1 MQGFFLIEIE
11 DLIIKQMETIR
22 LGEYGPEVSPVI
34 YSFWRALE
42 DPDGISYRTVQA
54 KLHACLDQG
63 ITTFDHADVYGNYQ
77 VEALFGK
84 AVKESGIRRDEIVI
98 STKCGINQVD
108 ISRPAYRTR
117 HYDSSPEHIT
127 RSIEQS
133 LQNLGTDYIDILLL
147 HHPDPLMDAD
157 ETASALTT
165 LVKKG
170 LVRHVGVA
178 NFTVHQHQLLQSR
191 LSIPIITNHLELNL
205 LNVKPLTDGT
215 IDFIKQQYSRP
226 LAWSP
231 LAGGRLLDAN
241 DDKTFNIRS
250 VLKRVAARYG
260 INEEQLAIA
269 WLLKLGALPIVG
281 TNSVERI
288 RNATSAVNIQLDRQ
302 DWYEIY
308 FTAINSP
315 LQS

>member
-1 MQGFFLIEIE
+1 
-11 DLIIKQMETIR
+11 MEKIS
-22 LGEYGPEVSPVI
+22 LGEHGPEVSPVI

-42 DPDGISYRTVQA
+42 DPDGVSYRTVQA

-84 AVKESGIRRDEIVI
+84 AVKESGIRREDIVI

-108 ISRPAYRTR
+108 KFRPEYRTR
-117 HYDSSPEHIT
+117 HYDSSPGHIVK
-127 RSIEQS
+127 SIERS
-133 LQNLGTDYIDILLL
+133 LKNLGTDYIDILLL

-170 LVRHVGVA
+170 TVRHVGVA

-241 DDKTFNIRS
+241 DESTFTIRA
-250 VLKRVAARYG
+250 VLQKIAPHYG

-269 WLLKLGALPIVG
+269 WLLRLGALPIVG

-288 RNATSAVNIQLDRQ
+288 RNATSAVSIQLDRQ

-308 FTAINSP
+308 LTATNSTH
-315 LQS
+315 QK

>member
-1 MQGFFLIEIE
+1 
-11 DLIIKQMETIR
+11 MEKIS
-22 LGEYGPEVSPVI
+22 LGENGPEVSPVI

-42 DPDGISYRTVQA
+42 DPDGISYKTVQA
-54 KLHACLDQG
+54 KLHACLDLG
-63 ITTFDHADVYGNYQ
+63 ITTFDHADIYGNYQ
-77 VEALFGK
+77 IESLFGK
-84 AVKESGIRRDEIVI
+84 AIKESKIKREDIVL
-98 STKCGINQVD
+98 STKCGINILD
-108 ISRPAYRTR
+108 ASRPEYRTR
-117 HYDSSPEHIT
+117 FYDSSPEHINK
-127 RSIEQS
+127 SIERS

-165 LVKKG
+165 LVRRGIVK
-170 LVRHVGVA
+170 HVGVA

-205 LNVKPLTDGT
+205 LNVKSITDGT

-231 LAGGRLLDAN
+231 LAGGRLEDIN
-241 DDKTFNIRS
+241 DESTFNIRS
-250 VLKRVAARYG
+250 TLKRIANNYG

-281 TNSVERI
+281 TNSITRI
-288 RNATSAVNIQLDRQ
+288 KNATTAVDVNLDKQ

-308 FTAINSP
+308 FSAVNTYH
-315 LQS
+315 QKF

>member
-1 MQGFFLIEIE
+1 
-11 DLIIKQMETIR
+11 MEKIS
-22 LGEYGPEVSPVI
+22 LGENGPEVSPVI

-42 DPDGISYRTVQA
+42 DPDGISYKTVQA
-54 KLHACLDQG
+54 KLHACLDLG
-63 ITTFDHADVYGNYQ
+63 ITTFDHADIYGNYQ
-77 VEALFGK
+77 VESLFGK
-84 AVKESGIRRDEIVI
+84 AIKESKIKREDIVL
-98 STKCGINQVD
+98 STKCGVNIID
-108 ISRPAYRTR
+108 SSRPEYRNR
-117 HYDSSPEHIT
+117 FYDSSPGHINKSVE
-127 RSIEQS
+127 RS

-165 LVKKG
+165 LVKRGIVK
-170 LVRHVGVA
+170 HVGVA

-205 LNVKPLTDGT
+205 LNVKSITDGT

-231 LAGGRLLDAN
+231 LAGGRLEDKN
-241 DDKTFNIRS
+241 DESTFNIRS
-250 VLKRVAARYG
+250 TLKRIATNYG

-281 TNSVERI
+281 TNSITRI
-288 RNATSAVNIQLDRQ
+288 KNATTAVDVNLDKQ

-308 FTAINSP
+308 FSAVNTFHHKF
-315 LQS
+315 

>member
-1 MQGFFLIEIE
+1 
-11 DLIIKQMETIR
+11 MEKVR
-22 LGEYGPEVSPVI
+22 LGENGPEVSPVI

-54 KLHACLDQG
+54 KLHACLDLG

-77 VEALFGK
+77 IEELFGK
-84 AVKESGIRRDEIVI
+84 AIKESHIKREDIVL
-98 STKCGINQVD
+98 STKCGINNADV
-108 ISRPAYRTR
+108 SRPEYRTR
-117 HYDSSPEHIT
+117 HYDSSPGHIFKSVE
-127 RSIEQS
+127 RS
-133 LQNLGTDYIDILLL
+133 LKNLGTDYVDILLL

-170 LVRHVGVA
+170 LVKYVGVA

-191 LSIPIITNHLELNL
+191 LSLPIITNHLELNL
-205 LNVKPLTDGT
+205 LNIKPITDGT
-215 IDFIKQQYSRP
+215 LDFIKQQYSRP

-231 LAGGRLLDAN
+231 LAGGRLLDRY
-241 DDKTFNIRS
+241 DESTFNVRAA
-250 VLKRVAARYG
+250 LKKVSATYG

-281 TNSVERI
+281 TNDLARI
-288 RNATSAVNIQLDRQ
+288 RNATSAVNIELDKQ

-308 FTAINSP
+308 FAAVNSIR
-315 LQS
+315 

>member
-1 MQGFFLIEIE
+1 
-11 DLIIKQMETIR
+11 MENIS
-22 LGEYGPEVSPVI
+22 LGENGPEVSPVI

-42 DPDGISYRTVQA
+42 DPDGISYKTVQA
-54 KLHACLDQG
+54 KLHACLDLG
-63 ITTFDHADVYGNYQ
+63 ITTFDHADIYGNYQ
-77 VEALFGK
+77 IESLFGK
-84 AVKESGIRRDEIVI
+84 AIKESKIKREDIVL
-98 STKCGINQVD
+98 STKCGINIVD
-108 ISRPAYRTR
+108 SSRPDYRTR
-117 HYDSSPEHIT
+117 FYDSSPEHINKSVE
-127 RSIEQS
+127 RS

-165 LVKKG
+165 LVRRGIVK
-170 LVRHVGVA
+170 HVGVA

-205 LNVKPLTDGT
+205 LNVKSITDGT

-231 LAGGRLLDAN
+231 LAGGRLEDKN
-241 DDKTFNIRS
+241 DESTFNIRS
-250 VLKRVAARYG
+250 TLKRIATNYG

-281 TNSVERI
+281 TNSITRI
-288 RNATSAVNIQLDRQ
+288 KNATTAVDVNLDKQ

-308 FTAINSP
+308 FSAVNTFH
-315 LQS
+315 QKF

>member
-1 MQGFFLIEIE
+1 
-11 DLIIKQMETIR
+11 METIR

-54 KLHACLDQG
+54 KLHACIDQG

-84 AVKESGIRRDEIVI
+84 AVKESGIRRDKIVI

-108 ISRPAYRTR
+108 TSRPAYRTR

-269 WLLKLGALPIVG
+269 WLLRLGALPIVG

-308 FTAINSP
+308 FTVINSP

>member
-1 MQGFFLIEIE
+1 
-11 DLIIKQMETIR
+11 MEKVR
-22 LGEYGPEVSPVI
+22 LGEHGPEVSPVI

-54 KLHACLDQG
+54 KLNICLDLG

-77 VEALFGK
+77 VEELFGK
-84 AVKESGIRRDEIVI
+84 AVKESAIKREDIII
-98 STKCGINQVD
+98 STKCGINNLD
-108 ISRPAYRTR
+108 KSRPQYRTR
-117 HYDSSPEHIT
+117 HYDSSPEHIMKSVE
-127 RSIEQS
+127 RS
-133 LQNLGTDYIDILLL
+133 LKNLDTDYIDILLL

-170 LVRHVGVA
+170 LVRYVGVA
-178 NFTVHQHQLLQSR
+178 NYTVHQHQLLQSR
-191 LSIPIITNHLELNL
+191 LSLPIITNHLELNL
-205 LNVKPLTDGT
+205 INTKPITDGT
-215 IDFIKQQYSRP
+215 LDFIKQQYSRP

-231 LAGGRLLDAN
+231 LAGGRLQDVN
-241 DDKTFNIRS
+241 DETTFNIRS
-250 VLKRVAARYG
+250 VLKRIAENYA

-281 TNSVERI
+281 TNSVARI
-288 RNATSAVNIQLDRQ
+288 KNATSALNIDLDRQ

-308 FTAINSP
+308 FAAINSTH
-315 LQS
+315 QKN

>member
-1 MQGFFLIEIE
+1 
-11 DLIIKQMETIR
+11 MEKIS
-22 LGEYGPEVSPVI
+22 LGENGPEVSPVI

-42 DPDGISYRTVQA
+42 DPDGISYKTVQA
-54 KLHACLDQG
+54 KLHACLDLG
-63 ITTFDHADVYGNYQ
+63 ITTFDHADIYGNYQ
-77 VEALFGK
+77 IESLFGK
-84 AVKESGIRRDEIVI
+84 AIKESKIKREDIVL
-98 STKCGINQVD
+98 STKCGINIVD
-108 ISRPAYRTR
+108 SSRPEYRTR
-117 HYDSSPEHIT
+117 FYDSSPEHINKSVE
-127 RSIEQS
+127 RS

-165 LVKKG
+165 LVRRGIVK
-170 LVRHVGVA
+170 HVGVA

-205 LNVKPLTDGT
+205 LNVKSITDGT

-231 LAGGRLLDAN
+231 LAGGRLEDKN
-241 DDKTFNIRS
+241 DESTFNIRFT
-250 VLKRVAARYG
+250 LKRIANNYG

-281 TNSVERI
+281 TNSITRI
-288 RNATSAVNIQLDRQ
+288 KNATTAVNINLDKQ

-308 FTAINSP
+308 FSAVNTYH
-315 LQS
+315 QKF

>member
-1 MQGFFLIEIE
+1 
-11 DLIIKQMETIR
+11 MEKIR
-22 LGEYGPEVSPVI
+22 LGENGPEVSPVI

-54 KLHACLDQG
+54 KLQACLDLG

-77 VEALFGK
+77 VEELFGK
-84 AVKESGIRRDEIVI
+84 AVREAGIKREDIII
-98 STKCGINQVD
+98 STKCGINALD
-108 ISRPAYRTR
+108 ASRPEYRTR
-117 HYDSSPEHIT
+117 HYDSSQKHIFK
-127 RSIEQS
+127 SIEQS
-133 LQNLGTDYIDILLL
+133 LKNLGTDYIDILLL

-170 LVRHVGVA
+170 QIRHVGVA

-191 LSIPIITNHLELNL
+191 LSLPIITNHLELNL
-205 LNVKPLTDGT
+205 LNTKPIVDGT
-215 IDFIKQQYSRP
+215 LDFIKQQYSRA

-231 LAGGRLLDAN
+231 LAGGRLLDK
-241 DDKTFNIRS
+241 DDESTFNIRS
-250 VLKRVAARYG
+250 TLKRIASSYN

-269 WLLKLGALPIVG
+269 WLIKLGALPIVG
-281 TNSVERI
+281 SNNLTRI
-288 RNATSAVNIQLDRQ
+288 KNATSALSINLDKQ

-308 FTAINSP
+308 FSAINSTIRY
-315 LQS
+315 

>member
-1 MQGFFLIEIE
+1 
-11 DLIIKQMETIR
+11 MEKIR
-22 LGEYGPEVSPVI
+22 LGENGPEVSPVI

-42 DPDGISYRTVQA
+42 DPDGVSYRTVQA
-54 KLHACLDQG
+54 KLNFCLEQG
-63 ITTFDHADVYGNYQ
+63 ITTFDHADIYGNYK
-77 VEALFGK
+77 VEELFGK
-84 AVKESGIRRDEIVI
+84 AIKESNIKREDIVI
-98 STKCGINQVD
+98 STKFGINNVD
-108 ISRPAYRTR
+108 ASRPSYKTR
-117 HYDSSPEHIT
+117 HYDSSPEYLFT
-127 RSIEQS
+127 S
-133 LQNLGTDYIDILLL
+133 LEKSLKNLGTDYIDILLL

-157 ETASALTT
+157 ETASALTK

-205 LNVKPLTDGT
+205 LNTKPITDRT

-226 LAWSP
+226 LAWAP
-231 LAGGRLLDAN
+231 LAGGRLQDIN
-241 DDKTFNIRS
+241 DESTINIRS
-250 VLKRVAARYG
+250 VLQRIAANYG

-281 TNSVERI
+281 TNSITRI
-288 RNATSAVNIQLDRQ
+288 KNATSAIDIELDKQ

-308 FTAINSP
+308 FAAVNSSF
-315 LQS
+315 QKI

>member
-1 MQGFFLIEIE
+1 
-11 DLIIKQMETIR
+11 MEKIR
-22 LGEYGPEVSPVI
+22 LGENGPEVSPVI

-54 KLHACLDQG
+54 KLHACLDLG

-77 VEALFGK
+77 IEELFGK
-84 AVKESGIRRDEIVI
+84 AIKESHIKREDIII
-98 STKCGINQVD
+98 STKCGINNVD
-108 ISRPAYRTR
+108 ASRPEYRTR
-117 HYDSSPEHIT
+117 HYDSSPDHIFKSVE
-127 RSIEQS
+127 RS
-133 LQNLGTDYIDILLL
+133 LKNLGTDYVDILLL

-170 LVRHVGVA
+170 LVKHVGVA

-191 LSIPIITNHLELNL
+191 LSLPIITNHLELNL
-205 LNVKPLTDGT
+205 LNIKPITDGT
-215 IDFIKQQYSRP
+215 LDFIKQQYSRA
-226 LAWSP
+226 LAWAP
-231 LAGGRLLDAN
+231 LAGGRLLDRH
-241 DDKTFNIRS
+241 DESTYNIRAA
-250 VLKRVAARYG
+250 LKKVAVAYQ

-281 TNSVERI
+281 TNDLVRI
-288 RNATSAVNIQLDRQ
+288 KNATSAVNIELDKQ

-308 FTAINSP
+308 FAAVNSAR
-315 LQS
+315 